1 MKSTN
6 PLNTDKNSEAFPL
19 KKNPRRSSKTDPLN
33 MKHLTPLREHENS
46 IVRFFAR
53 TGYTVWIIVM
63 TLGLLLAFIVSL
75 FLV

>member
-1 MKSTN
+1 MKHKDPS
-6 PLNTDKNSEAFPL
+6 NTEKRS
-19 KKNPRRSSKTDPLN
+19 RRSSKTDPLN
-33 MKHLTPLREHENS
+33 MDLTPLREHKNS

-63 TLGLLLAFIVSL
+63 VVGLFLAFIVSL